1 MLYAILKVLISA
13 IIIVAASELAKR
25 DSWLAALLISLP
37 MVSLLAIVLHYVE
50 SRDVEKIAT
59 LSTGIFWLVLPSL
72 AFFSVL
78 PWMLKAKISFWPS
91 LVASLAIMFACYLIL
106 TILLKKLGVQP

>member
-1 MLYAILKVLISA
+1 MIYAVLKVLISA

-25 DSWLAALLISLP
+25 DGWLAALLISLP
-37 MVSLLAIVLHYVE
+37 TVSLLAIVWLYVE
-50 SRDVEKIAT
+50 SHDVEKIAT

-72 AFFSVL
+72 AFFAVL

-91 LVASLAIMFACYLIL
+91 LAVSLALMFACYLIM
-106 TILLKKLGVQP
+106 TMLLKKLGVQP

>member
-1 MLYAILKVLISA
+1 MIYATLKVLISA

-25 DSWLAALLISLP
+25 DGWLAALLISLP
-37 MVSLLAIVLHYVE
+37 TVSLLAIVWLYVE
-50 SRDVEKIAT
+50 SHDVEKIAT

-72 AFFSVL
+72 VFFAVL

-91 LVASLAIMFACYLIL
+91 LAVSLALMFACYLIM
-106 TILLKKLGVQP
+106 TMLLKKLGVQP